1 MNTEKICQLARTV
14 IETEAKVISNLLNR
28 IDQNFINS
36 CRYLY
41 ECTGH
46 IIVIGMGKSGHI
58 GKKIAATLASTG
70 SPAFFIHPGEAKHGD
85 IGMITAQN
93 VVLMISYSGES
104 HELLDLLPSI
114 KRLGVPLIAM
124 TGQSGSTLARAATTH
139 LDISIE
145 KEACPLGLAPTSSTT
160 AALVMGDA
168 LAMVLSNERGFTK
181 EDFALSHPGGMLG
194 RRLLLRVSEIMHQ
207 NDAIPKVSHNDT
219 LKQALVEIT
228 RKKLGITTIVNEQDE
243 LLGVF
248 TDGDV
253 RRTLDNQYDIQNTKM
268 HQIMSARPKTISLHL
283 LAADALTLME
293 THQITALVIVNDLK
307 QPVGIVHIHDILRAH
322 VVPC

>member
-85 IGMITAQN
+85 IGMINAQN

-168 LAMVLSNERGFTK
+168 LAMVLLDMRGFT
-181 EDFALSHPGGMLG
+181 ENDFA
-194 RRLLLRVSEIMHQ
+194 
-207 NDAIPKVSHNDT
+207 
-219 LKQALVEIT
+219 
-228 RKKLGITTIVNEQDE
+228 
-243 LLGVF
+243 
-248 TDGDV
+248 
-253 RRTLDNQYDIQNTKM
+253 
-268 HQIMSARPKTISLHL
+268 
-283 LAADALTLME
+283 
-293 THQITALVIVNDLK
+293 
-307 QPVGIVHIHDILRAH
+307 
-322 VVPC
+322 